1 MTAYQLATPAAAPAV
16 RLARP
21 AVVVEPALPAT
32 RSLRVALIGEGTYP
46 FNPGGVSLFCHQLIE
61 GMPEHSFT
69 AVALT
74 VDGTERLAWP
84 ALDNLTEV
92 VNIPLWGAR
101 PRRRRRPRT
110 PPPPV
115 NAHYETLLRS
125 MFQPLARSYEMAGA
139 EEFAEAL
146 RGLFE
151 YAQEDDLGDALLR
164 NDPLD
169 LLRRIWR
176 DAGMDSDRPGA
187 VGPLTLHDAVV
198 ATNRIEHL
206 LRPLSHPPV
215 QADVC
220 HLTMNGTSA
229 LVGLA
234 SKWAFGTPLVIS
246 EHGIYLRERYLGL
259 AGEGVSQAVKVIAMR
274 FNRRLAAAAYRRADI
289 LTPHS
294 RYNGRWQLYGGADP
308 GRIRIMYNGINPRD
322 FPLAQG
328 EPQYPTIVYV
338 GRIDPL
344 KDLHTLIR
352 AFAMV
357 RERVPAA
364 RLRMFGP
371 VPTGNEEY
379 QESCVRLIAQL
390 GLSDAATFEGRIPD
404 QADAYRAGHVVA
416 LTSVSEG
423 FPYTVVESMSMG
435 RPVVCTNVGGVS
447 EAVGD
452 AGFVVPPRDH
462 ESVACACIRLLGDA
476 RLRRTFGTLARQRVL
491 ERFTLDRWSNAYQE
505 IYTELTS
512 GAPAEVRAL
521 PGLRSPAAIGRA
533 AVRPRDRVLM
543 PAAFGKPA
551 PIPAH
556 VARGY
561 ARAPAAVHRVD
572 SWGSW
577 FRAEPVILP
586 AVHHADAVSGGS
598 RGWG

>member
-1 MTAYQLATPAAAPAV
+1 M
-16 RLARP
+16 
-21 AVVVEPALPAT
+21 AL
-32 RSLRVALIGEGTYP
+32 VGEGTYP
-46 FNPGGVSLFCHQLIE
+46 FHPGGVSLFCHQLIE
-61 GMPEHSFT
+61 GMPENSFI
-69 AVALT
+69 AVALA
-74 VDGTERLAWP
+74 VDGTERITWP

-101 PRRRRRPRT
+101 PRRRRRRRM
-110 PPPPV
+110 PPPSLYG
-115 NAHYETLLRS
+115 HYETLLHS
-125 MFQPLARSYEMAGA
+125 IFQPLARGYEAACA
-139 EEFAEAL
+139 EEFTAAL
-146 RGLFE
+146 RGLYE
-151 YAQEDDLGDALLR
+151 YAQEGDLSDALLR

-169 LLRRIWR
+169 RLRGLWR
-176 DAGMDSDRPGA
+176 DAGMDSERPGA

-215 QADVC
+215 EADVC

-234 SKWAFGTPLVIS
+234 SKWAYGTPLVIS

-259 AGEGVSQAVKVIAMR
+259 AGEDVSEAVKVIAMR
-274 FNRRLAAAAYRRADI
+274 FHRRLAAAAYRNADI
-289 LTPHS
+289 LAPHS

-308 GRIRIMYNGINPRD
+308 GRIRVMYNGINPDD
-322 FPLAQG
+322 FPLAQR
-328 EPQYPTIVYV
+328 EPQCPTIVFV

-352 AFAMV
+352 AFALV

-371 VPTGNEEY
+371 VPTGNEPY
-379 QESCVRLIAQL
+379 QESCIRLIAQL
-390 GLSDAATFEGRIPD
+390 GLSDAATFEGRIPS
-404 QADAYRAGHVVA
+404 QVDAYQAGHVVA

-452 AGFVVPPRDH
+452 AGFVVPPKDH
-462 ESVACACIRLLGDA
+462 VSVAYACIRLLQDA
-476 RLRRTFGTLARQRVL
+476 RLRRTLGTLARQRVL
-491 ERFTLDRWSNAYQE
+491 ERFTLERWSNAYRE

-512 GAPAEVRAL
+512 AATEPTLAAPSDVRAM
-521 PGLRSPAAIGRA
+521 PGLRPPPAIHG
-533 AVRPRDRVLM
+533 AVRPPDRALM
-543 PAAFGKPA
+543 PAASWDPA
-551 PIPAH
+551 RNPAR

-561 ARAPAAVHRVD
+561 ARGPVAVRRD
-572 SWGSW
+572 GGFESWY
-577 FRAEPVILP
+577 RAEPLIIP
-586 AVHHADAVSGGS
+586 AVHHAGAAPGTPGRRLTSAGATARAPVNDRLANWGG
-598 RGWG
+598 